1 MTMKSDRDLNYYFVG
16 KGGPISLDPESADLI
31 RNMVHMD
38 HLVGTLL
45 KEKYGNTGRTEPYMA
60 SDWTASP
67 DNLTWDFRLKTGLQC
82 EDGTPIDA
90 PAFVRSFNRILKL
103 YAKRNDL
110 AAFNRL
116 KGWEKFKSTDV
127 PLDGIRAPSGN
138 HLQFLFDTAPDGF
151 TEFLTMPF
159 YGFFCDANFENGKW
173 KNQKQII
180 SSGAYSLE
188 PESIT
193 DDRLTL
199 VRRKNF
205 PLISDAAPE
214 RITIQPIEATNAVNL
229 PKQRTIL
236 YYRQNDNVAHP
247 DGFSIFQGAPIF
259 LTGLV
264 LSPHRKTVFD
274 KIENRRTFRQM
285 ITKVMKDI
293 PPPSTGV
300 SKLFLGDQFY
310 ISDRHPETTHTESN
324 APTKFQ
330 PKEPLKVLRFALASS
345 ALGKYTEEV
354 VVRALKE
361 LNWPYEMID
370 PDFKNPDFIKKRNTN
385 LEYDIRFA
393 NVDIGANAENWVINM
408 MFCSELAISFPD
420 PSGKIC
426 RLVKEH
432 EGRTGKYDRAEY
444 VKQFEKLIEEDSAVL
459 PLYHT
464 GSYWLASPDIHLDQI
479 LAPTLVVPRFDQ
491 LRFQ

>member
-1 MTMKSDRDLNYYFVG
+1 
-16 KGGPISLDPESADLI
+16 
-31 RNMVHMD
+31 
-38 HLVGTLL
+38 
-45 KEKYGNTGRTEPYMA
+45 
-60 SDWTASP
+60 
-67 DNLTWDFRLKTGLQC
+67 
-82 EDGTPIDA
+82 
-90 PAFVRSFNRILKL
+90 
-103 YAKRNDL
+103 
-110 AAFNRL
+110 
-116 KGWEKFKSTDV
+116 
-127 PLDGIRAPSGN
+127 
-138 HLQFLFDTAPDGF
+138 
-151 TEFLTMPF
+151 
-159 YGFFCDANFENGKW
+159 
-173 KNQKQII
+173 
-180 SSGAYSLE
+180 
-188 PESIT
+188 
-193 DDRLTL
+193 
-199 VRRKNF
+199 
-205 PLISDAAPE
+205 
-214 RITIQPIEATNAVNL
+214 
-229 PKQRTIL
+229 
-236 YYRQNDNVAHP
+236 
-247 DGFSIFQGAPIF
+247 
-259 LTGLV
+259 
-264 LSPHRKTVFD
+264 
-274 KIENRRTFRQM
+274 
-285 ITKVMKDI
+285 
-293 PPPSTGV
+293 
-300 SKLFLGDQFY
+300 
-310 ISDRHPETTHTESN
+310 
-324 APTKFQ
+324 
-330 PKEPLKVLRFALASS
+330 LKVLRFALASS